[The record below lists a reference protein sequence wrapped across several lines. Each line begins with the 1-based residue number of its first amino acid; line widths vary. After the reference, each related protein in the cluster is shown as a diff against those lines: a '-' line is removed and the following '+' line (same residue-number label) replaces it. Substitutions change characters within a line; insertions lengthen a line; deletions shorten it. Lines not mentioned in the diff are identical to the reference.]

1 VSSNSII
8 YASFLNLAHKLSIEA
23 AMHHK
28 IEKKLPAPAPN
39 SMGMGK
45 TTSYVSPRP
54 DNDGRI
60 AYDTAEHATW
70 HQLYTR
76 QMALLPGRACDEYLE
91 GVAKLGL
98 SPDQVP
104 QLAEVDAALGRAT
117 GFGVEAV
124 PALITPKRFFAL
136 LARRRFPVAT
146 FLRRP
151 EDLDYIEEPDIFH
164 EVFGHCPLLTHPV
177 YADFVQAYGKVAL
190 GLPEKLLWRLQ
201 RLFWFT
207 VEFGLMDTSRGRRI
221 YGAGILS
228 SFSETPWS
236 LDAPAPRREPFDL
249 VTVLRTPYRIDILQ
263 PLYYVLRDWRQLLTV
278 IEQDLPAACAQA
290 KELGT
295 LPPLFPE
302 KAAA

>member
-1 VSSNSII
+1 
-8 YASFLNLAHKLSIEA
+8 
-23 AMHHK
+23 
-28 IEKKLPAPAPN
+28 
-39 SMGMGK
+39 
-45 TTSYVSPRP
+45 
-54 DNDGRI
+54 
-60 AYDTAEHATW
+60 
-70 HQLYTR
+70 
-76 QMALLPGRACDEYLE
+76 MALLPGRACDAFQE
-91 GVAKLGL
+91 GVAALGL

-104 QLAEVDAALGRAT
+104 QLAEVDAALARAT

-146 FLRRP
+146 FIRRP

-164 EVFGHCPLLTHPV
+164 EVFGHCPMLTHPV
-177 YADFVQAYGKVAL
+177 YADFIQHYGEVAL
-190 GLPEKLLWRLQ
+190 RLPEKLLWRLQ

-207 VEFGLMDTSRGRRI
+207 VEFGLIDTAPGRRI

-228 SFSETPWS
+228 SFKETPWS
-236 LDAPAPRREPFDL
+236 LDAAEARREPFDL

-263 PLYYVLRDWRQLLTV
+263 PLYYVLSDWRQLLSV
-278 IEQDLPAACAQA
+278 IEQDLPAACAEA
-290 KELGT
+290 KALGT

>member
-1 VSSNSII
+1 
-8 YASFLNLAHKLSIEA
+8 
-23 AMHHK
+23 MHHK
-28 IEKKLPAPAPN
+28 IEKKLPAPAPK
-39 SMGMGK
+39 SMGMAK
-45 TTSYVSPRP
+45 ATPYVSPLP

-60 AYDTAEHATW
+60 AYRAAEHATW
-70 HQLYTR
+70 HKLYAR
-76 QMALLPGRACDEYLE
+76 QMDLLPGRACDEYLE
-91 GVAKLGL
+91 GVAELGL
-98 SPDQVP
+98 SPDHVP
-104 QLAEVDAALGRAT
+104 QLAEVDAALARAT

-207 VEFGLMDTSRGRRI
+207 VEFGLMDTSQGRRI

-236 LDAPAPRREPFDL
+236 LDAPEPRREPFDL